1 MDKLSSSMGRNVA
14 VAAVAG
20 ALGIGVLAAVPTE
33 VPGATLA
40 SISDMRSPAFFAIVN
55 GGFLIFCGAVL
66 LVKSLVGKDAGSRPA
81 GEPPALS
88 RLLAVSFLLVVYVI
102 GIRTLGMVV
111 SSVVM
116 MAVMGLVLGYRNFR
130 LLIPIAL
137 VFPMVVYVLFEKVLL
152 ILLPH
157 GTVF

>member
-1 MDKLSSSMGRNVA
+1 MRKLSSSMGLDVA

-55 GGFLIFCGAVL
+55 GGFLIFCGLVL
-66 LVKSLVGKDAGSRPA
+66 LVQSLVGKSAGSKPA
-81 GEPPALS
+81 EEPPALS
-88 RLLAVSFLLVVYVI
+88 RLLAVFFLLVVYVI
-102 GIRTLGMVV
+102 GLRALGMVV

-116 MAVMGLVLGYRNFR
+116 IMVMGLVLGYRNFR
-130 LLIPIAL
+130 LLILIAL
-137 VFPMVVYVLFEKVLL
+137 VFPMVIYVLFEKVLL

-157 GTVF
+157 GAVF